1 MSMGSAR
8 FRLLLVLLLCV
19 TTEALLATPFW
30 GANRSSPADTPLDA
44 LAPGEFIWEGGVEQ
58 DGPVVVVVSLPEQMA
73 YVYRNGVRIGVSTVS
88 SGKSGHGTPTGVFTI
103 LNKDKNH
110 HSATYGNAPMPYSER
125 LTWDGVA
132 LHAGGLPGYP
142 SSHGC
147 VHLPS
152 AFAERLFGI
161 THKGTTVVIADEA
174 TAPRDVVHPA
184 VLAPVD
190 ALTGAAE
197 SQPSLGFTEG
207 WRLEPELAPE
217 GPLTLVVS
225 GADARAVL
233 MRDGVEI
240 GRAKVHVRDSG
251 RPLGTHAYTMLGSTD
266 AGHSRWSAIALP
278 RHAGEPASAPDR
290 DPLARI
296 DSPRGFSKGLAQLLE
311 PGTTVLVTDAP
322 VLEHTTG
329 PRLDVIATGPAL
341 VEEAS
346 TSTPPMPGATDRGVS
361 DELRRP
367 PPSSPFIN

>member
-1 MSMGSAR
+1 MGAR
-8 FRLLLVLLLCV
+8 STVIAMAAMVCTV
-19 TTEALLATPFW
+19 MGTGTVATPFW
-30 GANRSSPADTPLDA
+30 GATESSPADTPLAA
-44 LAPGEFIWEGGVEQ
+44 LVPGEFIWEGGIER

-88 SGKSGHGTPTGVFTI
+88 TGKPGHGTPKGVFTI

-161 THKGTTVVIADEA
+161 THKGTTVVIADES
-174 TAPRDVVHPA
+174 TAPREVVHPA

-190 ALTGAAE
+190 ALTGSPEADNR
-197 SQPSLGFTEG
+197 LGFAEG
-207 WRLEPELAPE
+207 WRLEPELAPA
-217 GPLTLVVS
+217 GPLTLVIS
-225 GADARAVL
+225 AADERAIL
-233 MRDGVEI
+233 LRDGVEI
-240 GRAKVHVRDSG
+240 GRAKVRVRDG
-251 RPLGTHAYTMLGSTD
+251 GQPLGTHAYSMLGTTD
-266 AGHSRWSAIALP
+266 NGHSRWSAIALP
-278 RHAGEPASAPDR
+278 RHAGAPAADAHE
-290 DPLARI
+290 DPLSRI
-296 DSPRGFSKGLAQLLE
+296 DAPRGFSDGLAGLLE

-341 VEEAS
+341 AGETLPA
-346 TSTPPMPGATDRGVS
+346 TPPMPASSGDAVD
-361 DELRRP
+361 
-367 PPSSPFIN
+367 SSPSPFVN